1 MITESKK
8 FNFIFLLN
16 KNCLKTK
23 TEAIF
28 VLNIFSKKLEDI
40 KKVSI
45 PRQCINPGNTNDCVM
60 TV

>member
-1 MITESKK
+1 MINESKK
-8 FNFIFLLN
+8 FIFIFLLN

-23 TEAIF
+23 TKAIF
-28 VLNIFSKKLEDI
+28 VNIFSKKLEDI